1 MSGSKSNADKEN
13 AIRIL
18 DYWFLME
25 FFNQQSI
32 KSFIEIGKK
41 ANTYNQCRCWKEK
54 AKEGT
59 GFRVNIGF
67 TWEKRKH

>member
-1 MSGSKSNADKEN
+1 MSGNLKVDKEN

-25 FFNQQSI
+25 FLNQQSI

-41 ANTYNQCRCWKEK
+41 AKTYKYNTNKYYS
-54 AKEGT
+54 
-59 GFRVNIGF
+59 V
-67 TWEKRKH
+67 